1 MTAPLSAKNKEK
13 RIGLFVCHCG
23 VNISSVVDVE
33 KVAQVLKDY
42 PGVTFSTDYVYM
54 CSDPGQQM
62 IIDTIKEKHLDG
74 IIVAACSPTLHEKT
88 FQEAARLAGLNPYQI
103 EIANIREGDSWVHTD
118 KEKATKKAVK
128 IVKSHVAK
136 ARQNES
142 LDPIK
147 VDVNRRALV
156 IGGGVSGLQAA
167 MDIADHGYEVILVE
181 KNPSIGGKMIQ
192 LSETFPTL
200 DCSQCILTPKMVEVS
215 RHPRIKLLTYHE
227 VESVSGFVGNF
238 KVRIRKKPRYVD
250 ETLCNLCGECE
261 KVCPQIV
268 PDEFNQGLSFR
279 KAIYMPFPQAIPGTF
294 TLDAEHCLGLN
305 PVRCGKCKD
314 VCDKKAIDYDMKETI
329 IEEEVGAIVVATG
342 FDLYTMQALGEYG
355 GEKYLDV
362 VNGLEFERILSA
374 SGPTGG
380 EVRRPSDGKVP
391 KSIVFVQCSGSRD
404 TEKHLPYC
412 SKICCMYTAKHAMMY
427 RHKVPD
433 GQATVFYIDV
443 RAGGK
448 AFDEFYMRTVEEDK
462 VLYIRGK
469 VSKIFK
475 EGDKL
480 IVWGVDTLTGKKVEV
495 EADMVVLAMAMVK
508 ADGVQDLL
516 KKLKIA
522 TDIHGFLAEAHPK
535 LRPVESL
542 NAGFFLAGCAHG
554 PKDIPE
560 TVAQASAAAAKVGD
574 LFAQKELVHEPT
586 VVPVN
591 DELCSGCG
599 ICLTMCPYSARTLDP
614 DRGVVVVNEIL
625 CEGCGACAAA
635 CPSGAAQQR
644 NQTDNQIFSMLRA
657 MLRE

>member
-1 MTAPLSAKNKEK
+1 MTAKAKNKEK

-23 VNISSVVDVE
+23 VNIAGVVDVE
-33 KVAQVLKDY
+33 KVTQALKDY

-62 IIDTIKEKHLDG
+62 VIDTIKEKHLDG
-74 IIVAACSPTLHEKT
+74 IVVAACSPTLHEKT

-103 EIANIREGDSWVHTD
+103 EIANIREQDSWVHTD
-118 KEKATKKAVK
+118 KEKATKKAIR

-136 ARQNES
+136 ARQNEN

-227 VESVSGFVGNF
+227 VDSISGFVGNF

-250 ETLCNLCGECE
+250 ETLCNLCNECE
-261 KVCPQIV
+261 KVCPQVV
-268 PDEFNQGLSFR
+268 PDEFNMGLSFR

-314 VCDKKAIDYDMKETI
+314 VCEKKAIDFDMQETI
-329 IEEEVGAIVVATG
+329 VEEEVGAIVVATG

-355 GEKYLDV
+355 GEKYEDV

-380 EVRRPSDGKVP
+380 EIRRPSDGKVP
-391 KSIVFVQCSGSRD
+391 RSIVFVQCSGSRD

-427 RHKVPD
+427 RHRVPD
-433 GQATVFYIDV
+433 GQAVVFYIDV
-443 RAGGK
+443 RTGGK
-448 AFDEFYMRTVEEDK
+448 SFDEFYMRTVEEDK

-516 KKLKIA
+516 KKLKIS

-542 NAGFFLAGCAHG
+542 NAGFYLAGCALG

-560 TVAQASAAAAKVGD
+560 AVAQASAAAAKVGD
-574 LFAQKELVHEPT
+574 LFAQKELLHEPT

-591 DELCSGCG
+591 EELCSGCG
-599 ICLTMCPYSARTLDP
+599 ICVTMCPYTARTLDP
-614 DRGVVVVNEIL
+614 DRGVVAVNEIL

>member
-1 MTAPLSAKNKEK
+1 
-13 RIGLFVCHCG
+13 
-23 VNISSVVDVE
+23 
-33 KVAQVLKDY
+33 
-42 PGVTFSTDYVYM
+42 M

-103 EIANIREGDSWVHTD
+103 EIANIREQDSWVHTD

-136 ARQNES
+136 ARQNEN

-156 IGGGVSGLQAA
+156 IGGGISGLQAA

-227 VESVSGFVGNF
+227 VDSISGFVGNF
-238 KVRIRKKPRYVD
+238 KVRIKKKPRYVD
-250 ETLCNLCGECE
+250 ETLCNLCNECE
-261 KVCPQIV
+261 KVCPQVV
-268 PDEFNQGLSFR
+268 PDEFNMGLSFR

-314 VCDKKAIDYDMKETI
+314 VCDKKAIDYDMKEKI
-329 IEEEVGAIVVATG
+329 VEEEVGAVVVATG
-342 FDLYTMQALGEYG
+342 YDLYTMQALGEYG
-355 GEKYLDV
+355 GEKYEDV

-380 EVRRPSDGKVP
+380 EIRRPSDGKIP
-391 KSIVFVQCSGSRD
+391 KSVVFVQCSGSRD

-427 RHKVPD
+427 RHRVPD

-443 RAGGK
+443 RTGGK
-448 AFDEFYMRTVEEDK
+448 SFDEFYMRTVEEDK
-462 VLYIRGK
+462 VLYLRGK

-542 NAGFFLAGCAHG
+542 NAGFYLAGCALG

-574 LFAQKELVHEPT
+574 LFAQKELLHEPT
-586 VVPVN
+586 VVPAN

-599 ICLTMCPYSARTLDP
+599 ICITMCPYSARSLDP
-614 DRGVVVVNEIL
+614 ARGVVVVNEIL

>member
-1 MTAPLSAKNKEK
+1 
-13 RIGLFVCHCG
+13 
-23 VNISSVVDVE
+23 
-33 KVAQVLKDY
+33 
-42 PGVTFSTDYVYM
+42 
-54 CSDPGQQM
+54 
-62 IIDTIKEKHLDG
+62 
-74 IIVAACSPTLHEKT
+74 
-88 FQEAARLAGLNPYQI
+88 
-103 EIANIREGDSWVHTD
+103 
-118 KEKATKKAVK
+118 
-128 IVKSHVAK
+128 
-136 ARQNES
+136 
-142 LDPIK
+142 
-147 VDVNRRALV
+147 
-156 IGGGVSGLQAA
+156 
-167 MDIADHGYEVILVE
+167 
-181 KNPSIGGKMIQ
+181 
-192 LSETFPTL
+192 
-200 DCSQCILTPKMVEVS
+200 
-215 RHPRIKLLTYHE
+215 
-227 VESVSGFVGNF
+227 
-238 KVRIRKKPRYVD
+238 
-250 ETLCNLCGECE
+250 
-261 KVCPQIV
+261 VCPQIV

-314 VCDKKAIDYDMKETI
+314 VCEKKAIDYDMKETI
-329 IEEEVGAIVVATG
+329 VEEEVGAIVVATG

-404 TEKHLPYC
+404 TEKHMPYC

-542 NAGFFLAGCAHG
+542 NAGFYLAGCAHG

-560 TVAQASAAAAKVGD
+560 TVSQASAAAAKVGD
-574 LFAQKELVHEPT
+574 LFAQKELIHEPT

-599 ICLTMCPYSARTLDP
+599 ICISMCPYSARTLDP

>member
-1 MTAPLSAKNKEK
+1 MTAKAKNKEK

-23 VNISSVVDVE
+23 VNIAGVVDVE
-33 KVAQVLKDY
+33 KVAQALKDY
-42 PGVTFSTDYVYM
+42 PGVTFSADYVYM

-62 IIDTIKEKHLDG
+62 VIDTIKEKHLDG
-74 IIVAACSPTLHEKT
+74 IIIAACSPTLHEKT

-103 EIANIREGDSWVHTD
+103 EIANIREQDSWVHTD
-118 KEKATKKAVK
+118 KEKATKKAIK

-136 ARQNES
+136 ARLNEN

-167 MDIADHGYEVILVE
+167 LDIADHGYEVILVE

-227 VESVSGFVGNF
+227 VDSISGFVGNF

-250 ETLCNLCGECE
+250 ETLCNLCNECE
-261 KVCPQIV
+261 KVCPQVV
-268 PDEFNQGLSFR
+268 PDEFNMGLSFR

-314 VCDKKAIDYDMKETI
+314 VCEKKAIDFDMKETI
-329 IEEEVGAIVVATG
+329 VEEEVGAIVVATG

-355 GEKYLDV
+355 GEKYEDV

-380 EVRRPSDGKVP
+380 EIRRPSDGKVP

-427 RHKVPD
+427 RHRVPD
-433 GQATVFYIDV
+433 GQAIVFYIDV
-443 RAGGK
+443 RTGGK
-448 AFDEFYMRTVEEDK
+448 SFDEFYMRTVEEDK

-516 KKLKIA
+516 KKLKIS

-542 NAGFFLAGCAHG
+542 NAGFYLAGCALG

-574 LFAQKELVHEPT
+574 LFAQKELLHEPT
-586 VVPVN
+586 TVPVN

-599 ICLTMCPYSARTLDP
+599 ICITMCPYSARTLDP
-614 DRGVVVVNEIL
+614 ARGVVVVNEIL

-644 NQTDNQIFSMLRA
+644 NTTDDQIFAMLRA

>member
-1 MTAPLSAKNKEK
+1 MTAKAKNKEK

-23 VNISSVVDVE
+23 VNIAGVVDVE

-42 PGVTFSTDYVYM
+42 PGVTFSSDYVYM

-74 IIVAACSPTLHEKT
+74 IVIAACSPTLHEKT

-103 EIANIREGDSWVHTD
+103 EIANIREQDSWVHTD
-118 KEKATKKAVK
+118 KEKATKKAVR
-128 IVKSHVAK
+128 IVRSHVAK
-136 ARQNES
+136 ARQNEN

-250 ETLCNLCGECE
+250 ETLCNLCNECE
-261 KVCPQIV
+261 KVCPQVV
-268 PDEFNQGLSFR
+268 PDEFNMGLSFR

-314 VCDKKAIDYDMKETI
+314 VCEKKAIDFDMKETI
-329 IEEEVGAIVVATG
+329 VEEEVGAIVVATG

-355 GEKYLDV
+355 GEKYEDV

-380 EVRRPSDGKVP
+380 EIRRPSDGKVP

-427 RHKVPD
+427 RHRVPD
-433 GQATVFYIDV
+433 GQAIVFYIDV
-443 RAGGK
+443 RTGGK
-448 AFDEFYMRTVEEDK
+448 SFDEFYMRTVEEDK

-516 KKLKIA
+516 KKLKIS

-542 NAGFFLAGCAHG
+542 NAGFYLAGCALG

-574 LFAQKELVHEPT
+574 LFAQKELLHEPT

-599 ICLTMCPYSARTLDP
+599 ICVTMCPYTARTLDP
-614 DRGVVVVNEIL
+614 ARGVVAVNEIL

-644 NQTDNQIFSMLRA
+644 NTTDDQIFSMLRA

>member
-1 MTAPLSAKNKEK
+1 MTAKTKNKEK

-23 VNISSVVDVE
+23 VNIAGVVDVE

-103 EIANIREGDSWVHTD
+103 EIANIREQDSWVHTD

-136 ARQNES
+136 ARQNEN
-142 LDPIK
+142 LEPIK

-156 IGGGVSGLQAA
+156 IGGGISGLQAA

-227 VESVSGFVGNF
+227 VDSISGFVGNF

-250 ETLCNLCGECE
+250 ETLCNLCNECE
-261 KVCPQIV
+261 KVCPQVV
-268 PDEFNQGLSFR
+268 PDEFNMGLSFR

-314 VCDKKAIDYDMKETI
+314 VCEKKAIDFDMKETI
-329 IEEEVGAIVVATG
+329 VEEEVGAIVVATG

-355 GEKYLDV
+355 GEKYEDV

-380 EVRRPSDGKVP
+380 EIRRPSDGKVP

-427 RHKVPD
+427 RHRVPD
-433 GQATVFYIDV
+433 GQAIVFYIDV
-443 RAGGK
+443 RTGGK
-448 AFDEFYMRTVEEDK
+448 SFDEFYMRTVEEDK

-516 KKLKIA
+516 KKLKIS

-542 NAGFFLAGCAHG
+542 NAGFYLAGCALG

-574 LFAQKELVHEPT
+574 LFAQKELLHEPT
-586 VVPVN
+586 TVPVN
-591 DELCSGCG
+591 DELCSGCA
-599 ICLTMCPYSARTLDP
+599 ICVTMCPYTARSMDP
-614 DRGVVVVNEIL
+614 DRGVVAVNEIL

-644 NQTDNQIFSMLRA
+644 NTTDDQIFSMLRA

>member
-1 MTAPLSAKNKEK
+1 
-13 RIGLFVCHCG
+13 
-23 VNISSVVDVE
+23 
-33 KVAQVLKDY
+33 
-42 PGVTFSTDYVYM
+42 M

-103 EIANIREGDSWVHTD
+103 EIANIREQDSWVHTD

-136 ARQNES
+136 ARQNEN
-142 LDPIK
+142 LEPIK

-156 IGGGVSGLQAA
+156 IGGGISGLQAA

-227 VESVSGFVGNF
+227 VDSISGFVGNF

-250 ETLCNLCGECE
+250 ATLCNLCNECE
-261 KVCPQIV
+261 KVCPQVV
-268 PDEFNQGLSFR
+268 PDEFNMGLSFR

-314 VCDKKAIDYDMKETI
+314 VCEKKAIDYDMKETI
-329 IEEEVGAIVVATG
+329 VEEEVGAVVVATG
-342 FDLYTMQALGEYG
+342 YDLYTMQALGEYG
-355 GEKYLDV
+355 GEKYEDV

-380 EVRRPSDGKVP
+380 TIRRPSDGKIP
-391 KSIVFVQCSGSRD
+391 KSVVFVQCSGSRD

-427 RHKVPD
+427 RHRVPD

-448 AFDEFYMRTVEEDK
+448 SFDEFYMRTVEEDK

-542 NAGFFLAGCAHG
+542 NAGFYLTGCALG

-574 LFAQKELVHEPT
+574 LFAQKELLHEPT
-586 VVPVN
+586 VVSVN

-599 ICLTMCPYSARTLDP
+599 ICITMCPYSARTLDP
-614 DRGVVVVNEIL
+614 SRGVVAVNEIL

>member
-1 MTAPLSAKNKEK
+1 MTAKTKNKEK

-23 VNISSVVDVE
+23 VNIAGVVDVE

-62 IIDTIKEKHLDG
+62 IIDTIKEKLLDG

-103 EIANIREGDSWVHTD
+103 EIANIREQDSWVHTD

-136 ARQNES
+136 ARQNEN
-142 LDPIK
+142 LEPIK

-156 IGGGVSGLQAA
+156 IGGGISGLQAA

-227 VESVSGFVGNF
+227 VDSISGFVGNF

-250 ETLCNLCGECE
+250 ATLCNLCNECE
-261 KVCPQIV
+261 KVCPQVV
-268 PDEFNQGLSFR
+268 PDEFNMGLSFR

-314 VCDKKAIDYDMKETI
+314 VCEKKAIDYDMKETI
-329 IEEEVGAIVVATG
+329 VEEEVGAVVVATG
-342 FDLYTMQALGEYG
+342 YDLYTMQALGEYG
-355 GEKYLDV
+355 GEKYEDV

-380 EVRRPSDGKVP
+380 TIRRPSDGKIP
-391 KSIVFVQCSGSRD
+391 KSVVFVQCSGSRD

-427 RHKVPD
+427 RHRVPD

-448 AFDEFYMRTVEEDK
+448 SFDEFYMRTVEEDK

-542 NAGFFLAGCAHG
+542 NAGFYLTGCALG

-574 LFAQKELVHEPT
+574 LFAQKELLHEPT
-586 VVPVN
+586 VVSVN

-599 ICLTMCPYSARTLDP
+599 ICITMCPYSARTLDP
-614 DRGVVVVNEIL
+614 SRGVVAVNEIL

>member
-1 MTAPLSAKNKEK
+1 MTVQTKNKEK

-23 VNISSVVDVE
+23 VNIAGVVDVE
-33 KVAQVLKDY
+33 RVARVLKDY

-103 EIANIREGDSWVHTD
+103 EIANIREQDSWVHTD

-136 ARQNES
+136 ARLNEN

-147 VDVNRRALV
+147 VNVNRRALI
-156 IGGGVSGLQAA
+156 IGGGISGLQAA

-227 VESVSGFVGNF
+227 VDSISGFVGNF
-238 KVRIRKKPRYVD
+238 KVRIKKKPRYVD
-250 ETLCNLCGECE
+250 ETLCNLCMECE

-268 PDEFNQGLSFR
+268 PDEFNMGLSYR
-279 KAIYMPFPQAIPGTF
+279 KAIYMPFPQAIPGTY

-314 VCDKKAIDYDMKETI
+314 VCEKKAIDYDMKETI
-329 IEEEVGAIVVATG
+329 VEEEVGAVVVATG
-342 FDLYTMQALGEYG
+342 YDLYTMQALGEYG
-355 GEKYLDV
+355 GEKYEDV

-380 EVRRPSDGKVP
+380 VIRRPSDGKIP
-391 KSIVFVQCSGSRD
+391 KSVVFVQCSGSRD

-427 RHKVPD
+427 RHRVPD

-443 RAGGK
+443 RTGGK
-448 AFDEFYMRTVEEDK
+448 SFDEFYMRTVEEDK
-462 VLYIRGK
+462 VLYLRGK

-475 EGDKL
+475 EDDKL
-480 IVWGVDTLTGKKVEV
+480 IVWGVDTLTGKKVEI

-516 KKLKIA
+516 KKLKIS

-542 NAGFFLAGCAHG
+542 NAGFYLAGCALG

-574 LFAQKELVHEPT
+574 LFAQKELLHDPT
-586 VVPVN
+586 VVSVN

-599 ICLTMCPYSARTLDP
+599 ICLTMCPYTARTLDP
-614 DRGVVVVNEIL
+614 ARGVVVVNEIL
-625 CEGCGACAAA
+625 CEGCGACASA

-644 NQTDNQIFSMLRA
+644 NQSDTQIFSMIRA
-657 MLRE
+657 MMRE

>member
-103 EIANIREGDSWVHTD
+103 EIANIREQDSWVHTD
-118 KEKATKKAVK
+118 KEKATKKAIK

-136 ARQNES
+136 ARQNEN

-147 VDVNRRALV
+147 VDVTRRALV

-167 MDIADHGYEVILVE
+167 LDIADHGYEVILVE

-227 VESVSGFVGNF
+227 VESVSGFIGNF

-294 TLDAEHCLGLN
+294 TLDEEHCLGLN

-329 IEEEVGAIVVATG
+329 VEEEVGAIVVATG

-427 RHKVPD
+427 RHRSRTAKPPSSTSTS
-433 GQATVFYIDV
+433 G
-443 RAGGK
+443 RA
-448 AFDEFYMRTVEEDK
+448 ERRST
-462 VLYIRGK
+462 
-469 VSKIFK
+469 SS
-475 EGDKL
+475 
-480 IVWGVDTLTGKKVEV
+480 T
-495 EADMVVLAMAMVK
+495 
-508 ADGVQDLL
+508 ADGRGGQGPLHPRQGLQDLQRRRQAHRL
-516 KKLKIA
+516 GRRHP
-522 TDIHGFLAEAHPK
+522 DREEGRGRSRYGRPGHGHGQGRRGPGPAEETQDRHRHPRLPGRGPSQAEARREPQRRILPGRVRPRPQGHPGNGRSGLGRGGQGRGPFRPEGAHPRADGRARQRRAL
-535 LRPVESL
+535 LRLRHLP
-542 NAGFFLAGCAHG
+542 H
-554 PKDIPE
+554 D
-560 TVAQASAAAAKVGD
+560 
-574 LFAQKELVHEPT
+574 
-586 VVPVN
+586 VPVHRP
-591 DELCSGCG
+591 DTRPGPGGRRGERDPLRGLRGLRRRLSERRR
-599 ICLTMCPYSARTLDP
+599 PAAQP
-614 DRGVVVVNEIL
+614 DR
-625 CEGCGACAAA
+625 
-635 CPSGAAQQR
+635 
-644 NQTDNQIFSMLRA
+644 
-657 MLRE
+657 

>member
-1 MTAPLSAKNKEK
+1 MTAKAKNKEK

-23 VNISSVVDVE
+23 VNIAGVVDVE

-62 IIDTIKEKHLDG
+62 IIDTIKEKHLDA

-103 EIANIREGDSWVHTD
+103 EIANIREQDSWVHTD
-118 KEKATKKAVK
+118 KEKATKKAVR

-136 ARQNES
+136 ARQNEN

-227 VESVSGFVGNF
+227 VDSISGFVGNF
-238 KVRIRKKPRYVD
+238 KVRIKKKPRYVD
-250 ETLCNLCGECE
+250 ETLCNLCNECE
-261 KVCPQIV
+261 KVCPQVV
-268 PDEFNQGLSFR
+268 PDEFNLGLSFR
-279 KAIYMPFPQAIPGTF
+279 KAIYLPFPQAIPGTF

-314 VCDKKAIDYDMKETI
+314 VCEKKAIDFDMKETI
-329 IEEEVGAIVVATG
+329 VEEEVGAIVVATG

-355 GEKYLDV
+355 GEKYEDV

-380 EVRRPSDGKVP
+380 EIRRPSDGKVP
-391 KSIVFVQCSGSRD
+391 KSVVFVQCSGSRD

-427 RHKVPD
+427 RHRVPD

-443 RAGGK
+443 RTGGK
-448 AFDEFYMRTVEEDK
+448 SFDEFYMRTVEEDK

-508 ADGVQDLL
+508 TDGVQDLL

-542 NAGFFLAGCAHG
+542 NAGFYLAGCALG

-574 LFAQKELVHEPT
+574 LFAQKELLHEPT
-586 VVPVN
+586 IVSVN

-599 ICLTMCPYSARTLDP
+599 ICVTMCPYTARTLDP
-614 DRGVVVVNEIL
+614 ARGVVAVNEIL

>member
-1 MTAPLSAKNKEK
+1 MTAKAKNKEK

-23 VNISSVVDVE
+23 VNIAGVVDVE

-42 PGVTFSTDYVYM
+42 PGVTFSSDYVYM

-62 IIDTIKEKHLDG
+62 VIDTIKEKHLDG
-74 IIVAACSPTLHEKT
+74 IIIAACSPTLHEKT

-103 EIANIREGDSWVHTD
+103 EIANIREQDSWVHTD
-118 KEKATKKAVK
+118 KEKATKKAIK

-136 ARQNES
+136 ARLNEN

-227 VESVSGFVGNF
+227 VDSISGFVGNF

-250 ETLCNLCGECE
+250 ETLCNLCNECE
-261 KVCPQIV
+261 KVCPQVV
-268 PDEFNQGLSFR
+268 PDEFNMGLSFR

-314 VCDKKAIDYDMKETI
+314 VCEKKAIDFDMKETI
-329 IEEEVGAIVVATG
+329 VEEEVGAIVVATG

-355 GEKYLDV
+355 GEKYEDV

-380 EVRRPSDGKVP
+380 EIRRPSDGKVP

-427 RHKVPD
+427 RHRVPD
-433 GQATVFYIDV
+433 GQAIVFYIDV
-443 RAGGK
+443 RTGGK
-448 AFDEFYMRTVEEDK
+448 SFDEFYMRTVEEDK

-516 KKLKIA
+516 KKLKIS

-542 NAGFFLAGCAHG
+542 NAGFYLAGCALG

-574 LFAQKELVHEPT
+574 LFAQKELLHEPT
-586 VVPVN
+586 TVPVN
-591 DELCSGCG
+591 DELCSGCA
-599 ICLTMCPYSARTLDP
+599 ICVTMCPYTARSMDP
-614 DRGVVVVNEIL
+614 DRGVVAVNEIL

-644 NQTDNQIFSMLRA
+644 NTTDDQIFSMLRA

>member
-1 MTAPLSAKNKEK
+1 MTATAKNKEK

-23 VNISSVVDVE
+23 VNIAGVVDVE
-33 KVAQVLKDY
+33 KVTQVLKDY
-42 PGVTFSTDYVYM
+42 PGVSFSTDYVYM

-103 EIANIREGDSWVHTD
+103 EIANIREQDSWVHTD

-136 ARQNES
+136 ARQNEN

-156 IGGGVSGLQAA
+156 IGGGISGLQAA

-227 VESVSGFVGNF
+227 VDSISGFVGNF
-238 KVRIRKKPRYVD
+238 KVRIKKKPRYVD
-250 ETLCNLCGECE
+250 ETLCNLCNECE
-261 KVCPQIV
+261 KVCPQVV
-268 PDEFNQGLSFR
+268 PDEFNMGLSFR

-314 VCDKKAIDYDMKETI
+314 VCEKKAIDYDMKETI
-329 IEEEVGAIVVATG
+329 VEEEVGAVVVATG
-342 FDLYTMQALGEYG
+342 YDLYTMQALGEYG
-355 GEKYLDV
+355 GEKYEDV

-380 EVRRPSDGKVP
+380 TIRRPSDGKIP
-391 KSIVFVQCSGSRD
+391 KSVVFVQCSGSRD

-427 RHKVPD
+427 RHRVPD

-443 RAGGK
+443 RTGGK
-448 AFDEFYMRTVEEDK
+448 SFDEFYMRTIEEDK
-462 VLYIRGK
+462 VLYLRGK

-542 NAGFFLAGCAHG
+542 NAGFYLAGCSLG

-574 LFAQKELVHEPT
+574 LFAQKELLHEPT

-599 ICLTMCPYSARTLDP
+599 ICITMCPYSARSLDP
-614 DRGVVVVNEIL
+614 ARGVVVVNEIL

>member
-1 MTAPLSAKNKEK
+1 MSPKKKDK

-23 VNISSVVDVE
+23 VNIAGVVDVE
-33 KVAQVLKDY
+33 KVAERMKDY
-42 PGVTFSTDYVYM
+42 PGVAFSTHYVYV

-62 IIDTIKEKHLDG
+62 IIDTIKEKKLDA

-88 FQEAARLAGLNPYQI
+88 FREAAKMAGLNPYQI
-103 EIANIREGDSWVHTD
+103 EIANIREQDSWVHKD
-118 KEKATKKAVK
+118 KDKATKKAIK
-128 IVKSHVAK
+128 IIRSQVEKSL
-136 ARQNES
+136 QNES
-142 LDPIK
+142 LEPIK
-147 VDVNRRALV
+147 VDIHKRALI
-156 IGGGVSGLQAA
+156 IGGGISGLQAA
-167 MDIADHGYEVILVE
+167 LDIADHGYQVILVE

-215 RHPRIKLLTYHE
+215 RHPNIKLLTYHE
-227 VESVSGFVGNF
+227 VDSVSGFVGNF
-238 KVRIRKKPRYVD
+238 KVRIKKKPRYVD
-250 ETLCNLCGECE
+250 ESLCNLCGECE
-261 KVCPQIV
+261 KVCPQVV
-268 PDEFNQGLSFR
+268 PDEFNMGLSFR
-279 KAIYMPFPQAIPGTF
+279 KAIYMPFPQAVPGTY
-294 TLDAEHCLGLN
+294 TLDASNCLGLL

-314 VCDKKAIDYDMKETI
+314 VCDPKAINYDMKEKI
-329 IEEEVGAIVVATG
+329 FEEEVGAIVVATG
-342 FDLYTMQALGEYG
+342 YDLYSLQAIGEYG
-355 GEKYLDV
+355 GEKYDDV

-391 KSIVFVQCSGSRD
+391 KHIVFVQCSGSRD
-404 TEKHLPYC
+404 TEKHNPYC
-412 SKICCMYTAKHAMMY
+412 SKICCMYTAKHAMLY
-427 RHKVPD
+427 KHRVPD

-448 AFDEFYMRTVEEDK
+448 GFDEFYQRTIEEDK
-462 VLYIRGK
+462 ALYIRGK

-508 ADGVQDLL
+508 ADGVEELV
-516 KKLKIA
+516 KKLKIS
-522 TDIHGFLAEAHPK
+522 TDTNGFLAEAHPK

-542 NAGFFLAGCAHG
+542 NAGFYLAGCAHG

-560 TVAQASAAAAKVGD
+560 AVAQASAAAAKVGD
-574 LFAQKELVHEPT
+574 LFAQTELIHEPT
-586 VVPVN
+586 TVPVN
-591 DELCSGCG
+591 TDLCSGCA
-599 ICLTMCPYSARTLDP
+599 ICLTMCPYDARTLDRE
-614 DRGVVVVNEIL
+614 RGVVVVNEVL

-644 NQTDNQIFSMLRA
+644 NQTDDQIFA
-657 MLRE
+657 MVQAILGE

>member
-1 MTAPLSAKNKEK
+1 MTAKTKNKEK

-23 VNISSVVDVE
+23 VNIAGVVDVE

-88 FQEAARLAGLNPYQI
+88 FQEAARLAGINPYQI
-103 EIANIREGDSWVHTD
+103 EIANIREQDSWVHTD

-136 ARQNES
+136 ARQNEN

-227 VESVSGFVGNF
+227 VDSISGFVGNF
-238 KVRIRKKPRYVD
+238 KVRIKKKPRYVD
-250 ETLCNLCGECE
+250 QTLCNLCNECE
-261 KVCPQIV
+261 KVCPQVV
-268 PDEFNQGLSFR
+268 PDEFNMGLSFR

-314 VCDKKAIDYDMKETI
+314 VCEKKAIDYDMKETI
-329 IEEEVGAIVVATG
+329 VEEEVGAVVVATG
-342 FDLYTMQALGEYG
+342 YDLYTMQALGEYG
-355 GEKYLDV
+355 GEKYEDV

-380 EVRRPSDGKVP
+380 VIRRPSDGAIP

-404 TEKHLPYC
+404 TEKHNPYC

-427 RHKVPD
+427 RHRVPD

-443 RAGGK
+443 RTGGK
-448 AFDEFYMRTVEEDK
+448 SFDEFYQRTVEEDK

-480 IVWGVDTLTGKKVEV
+480 IVWGVDTLIGKKVEV

-508 ADGVQDLL
+508 TDGVQDLL
-516 KKLKIA
+516 RKLKIS

-542 NAGFFLAGCAHG
+542 NAGFYLAGCALG

-586 VVPVN
+586 IVSVN

-599 ICLTMCPYSARTLDP
+599 ICVTMCPYTARTLDP
-614 DRGVVVVNEIL
+614 ARGVVAVNEIL

>member
-1 MTAPLSAKNKEK
+1 MTAKTKNKEK

-23 VNISSVVDVE
+23 VNIAGVVDVE

-103 EIANIREGDSWVHTD
+103 EIANIREQDSWVHTD

-136 ARQNES
+136 ARQNEN
-142 LDPIK
+142 LEPIK

-156 IGGGVSGLQAA
+156 IGGGISGLQAA

-227 VESVSGFVGNF
+227 VDSISGFVGNF

-250 ETLCNLCGECE
+250 ATLCNLCNECE
-261 KVCPQIV
+261 KVCPQVV
-268 PDEFNQGLSFR
+268 PDEFNMGLSFR

-314 VCDKKAIDYDMKETI
+314 VCEKKAIDYDMKETI
-329 IEEEVGAIVVATG
+329 VEEEVGAVVVATG
-342 FDLYTMQALGEYG
+342 YDLYTMQALGEYG
-355 GEKYLDV
+355 GEKYEDV

-380 EVRRPSDGKVP
+380 TIRRPSDGKIP
-391 KSIVFVQCSGSRD
+391 KSVVFVQCSGSRD

-427 RHKVPD
+427 RHRVPD

-448 AFDEFYMRTVEEDK
+448 SFDEFYMRTVEEDK

-542 NAGFFLAGCAHG
+542 NAGFYLTGCALG

-574 LFAQKELVHEPT
+574 LFAQKELLHEPT
-586 VVPVN
+586 VVSVN

-599 ICLTMCPYSARTLDP
+599 ICITMCPYSARTLDP
-614 DRGVVVVNEIL
+614 SRGVVAVNEIL

>member
-1 MTAPLSAKNKEK
+1 MTAKTKNIEK

-23 VNISSVVDVE
+23 VNIAGVVDVE
-33 KVAQVLKDY
+33 KVAEVMKDY

-103 EIANIREGDSWVHTD
+103 EIANIREQDSWVHSD
-118 KEKATKKAVK
+118 KAKATKKAVK
-128 IVKSHVAK
+128 IVRSHVAK
-136 ARQNES
+136 ALQNEN
-142 LDPIK
+142 LLPIK

-268 PDEFNQGLSFR
+268 PDEFNMGLSFR
-279 KAIYMPFPQAIPGTF
+279 KAVYMPFPQAIPGTF

-329 IEEEVGAIVVATG
+329 VEEEVGAVVVATG
-342 FDLYTMQALGEYG
+342 YDLYTMQALGEYG

-380 EVRRPSDGKVP
+380 EIRRPSDGKVP
-391 KSIVFVQCSGSRD
+391 KSVVFIQCSGSRD

-427 RHKVPD
+427 RHRVPD
-433 GQATVFYIDV
+433 GQAIVFYIDV
-443 RAGGK
+443 RTGGK
-448 AFDEFYMRTVEEDK
+448 GFDEFYMRTVEEDK

-542 NAGFFLAGCAHG
+542 NAGFYLAGCAQG

-574 LFAQKELVHEPT
+574 LFAQKELTHEPT

-599 ICLTMCPYSARTLDP
+599 ICITMCPYSARTLDP
-614 DRGVVVVNEIL
+614 ARGVVVVNEIL

-644 NQTDNQIFSMLRA
+644 NQTDTQIFSMLRA

>member
-1 MTAPLSAKNKEK
+1 MTAKTKNKEK
-13 RIGLFVCHCG
+13 RLGLFVCHCG
-23 VNISSVVDVE
+23 VNIAGVVNVE

-42 PGVTFSTDYVYM
+42 PGVTFSTDYIYM

-74 IIVAACSPTLHEKT
+74 IIVAACTPTLHEKT

-103 EIANIREGDSWVHTD
+103 EIANIREQDSWVHTD

-136 ARQNES
+136 ARQNEN
-142 LDPIK
+142 LEPIK

-227 VESVSGFVGNF
+227 VDSISGFVGNF
-238 KVRIRKKPRYVD
+238 KVRIKKKPRYVD
-250 ETLCNLCGECE
+250 ETLCNLCNECE
-261 KVCPQIV
+261 KVCPQVV
-268 PDEFNQGLSFR
+268 PDEFNMGLSFR

-314 VCDKKAIDYDMKETI
+314 VCEKKAIDYDMKETI
-329 IEEEVGAIVVATG
+329 VEEEVGAVVVATG
-342 FDLYTMQALGEYG
+342 YDLYTMQALGEYG
-355 GEKYLDV
+355 GEKYEDV

-380 EVRRPSDGKVP
+380 EIRRPSDGKIP
-391 KSIVFVQCSGSRD
+391 KSVVFVQCSGSRD

-427 RHKVPD
+427 RHRVPD

-443 RAGGK
+443 RTGGK
-448 AFDEFYMRTVEEDK
+448 SFDEFYMRTVEEDK

-480 IVWGVDTLTGKKVEV
+480 IVWGVDTLIGKKVEV

-508 ADGVQDLL
+508 AEGVQDLL

-542 NAGFFLAGCAHG
+542 NAGFYLAGCALG

-574 LFAQKELVHEPT
+574 LFAQKELLHEPT

-599 ICLTMCPYSARTLDP
+599 ICITMCPYSARSLDP
-614 DRGVVVVNEIL
+614 ARGVVVVNEIL

>member
-1 MTAPLSAKNKEK
+1 MTAKTKNKEK
-13 RIGLFVCHCG
+13 RLGLFVCHCG
-23 VNISSVVDVE
+23 VNIAGVVDVE

-103 EIANIREGDSWVHTD
+103 EIANIREQDSWVHTD

-136 ARQNES
+136 ALQNEN

-156 IGGGVSGLQAA
+156 IGGGISGLQAA

-227 VESVSGFVGNF
+227 VDSISGFVGNF
-238 KVRIRKKPRYVD
+238 KVRIKKKPRYVD
-250 ETLCNLCGECE
+250 ETLCNLCNECE
-261 KVCPQIV
+261 KVCPQVV
-268 PDEFNQGLSFR
+268 PDEFNMGLSFR

-314 VCDKKAIDYDMKETI
+314 VCEKKAIDYDMKETI
-329 IEEEVGAIVVATG
+329 VEEEVGAVVVATG
-342 FDLYTMQALGEYG
+342 YDLYTMQALGEYG
-355 GEKYLDV
+355 GEKYEDV
-362 VNGLEFERILSA
+362 INGLEFERILSA

-380 EVRRPSDGKVP
+380 TIRRPSDGKIP
-391 KSIVFVQCSGSRD
+391 KSVVFVQCSGSRD

-427 RHKVPD
+427 RHRVPD

-443 RAGGK
+443 RTGGK
-448 AFDEFYMRTVEEDK
+448 SFDEFYMRTVEEDK

-542 NAGFFLAGCAHG
+542 NAGFYLAGCALG

-574 LFAQKELVHEPT
+574 LFAQKELLHEPT
-586 VVPVN
+586 VVSVN

-599 ICLTMCPYSARTLDP
+599 ICITMCPYSARTLDP
-614 DRGVVVVNEIL
+614 SRGVVAVNEIL

>member
-1 MTAPLSAKNKEK
+1 MTAKAKNKEK

-23 VNISSVVDVE
+23 VNIAGVVDVE
-33 KVAQVLKDY
+33 KVAQALKDY
-42 PGVTFSTDYVYM
+42 PGVTFSADYVYM

-62 IIDTIKEKHLDG
+62 VIDTIKEKHLDG
-74 IIVAACSPTLHEKT
+74 IIIAACSPTLHEKT

-103 EIANIREGDSWVHTD
+103 EIANIREQDSWVHTD
-118 KEKATKKAVK
+118 KEKATKKAIK

-136 ARQNES
+136 ARLNEN

-167 MDIADHGYEVILVE
+167 LDIADHGYEVILVE

-227 VESVSGFVGNF
+227 VDSVSGFVGNF

-250 ETLCNLCGECE
+250 ETLCNLCNECE
-261 KVCPQIV
+261 KVCPQVV
-268 PDEFNQGLSFR
+268 PDEFNMGLSFR

-314 VCDKKAIDYDMKETI
+314 VCEKKAIDFDMKETI
-329 IEEEVGAIVVATG
+329 VEEEVGAIVVATG

-355 GEKYLDV
+355 GEKYEDV

-380 EVRRPSDGKVP
+380 EIRRPSDGKVP

-427 RHKVPD
+427 RHRVPD
-433 GQATVFYIDV
+433 GQAIVFYIDV
-443 RAGGK
+443 RTGGK
-448 AFDEFYMRTVEEDK
+448 SFDEFYMRTVEEDK

-516 KKLKIA
+516 KKLKIS
-522 TDIHGFLAEAHPK
+522 TDVHGFLAEAHPK

-542 NAGFFLAGCAHG
+542 NAGFYLAGCALG

-574 LFAQKELVHEPT
+574 LFAQKELLHEPT
-586 VVPVN
+586 TVPVN
-591 DELCSGCG
+591 DELCSGCA
-599 ICLTMCPYSARTLDP
+599 ICVTMCPYAARSMDP
-614 DRGVVVVNEIL
+614 DRGVVAVNEIL

-644 NQTDNQIFSMLRA
+644 NTTDDQIFSMLRA

>member
-1 MTAPLSAKNKEK
+1 MTAKTKNKEK
-13 RIGLFVCHCG
+13 RLGLFVCHCG
-23 VNISSVVDVE
+23 VNIAGVVDVE
-33 KVAQVLKDY
+33 KVARVLKDY

-103 EIANIREGDSWVHTD
+103 EIANIREQDSWVHTD

-136 ARQNES
+136 ARQNEN

-147 VDVNRRALV
+147 VDVTRRALV

-227 VESVSGFVGNF
+227 VDSISGFVGNF
-238 KVRIRKKPRYVD
+238 KVRIKKKPRYVD
-250 ETLCNLCGECE
+250 ETLCNLCNECE
-261 KVCPQIV
+261 KVCPQVV
-268 PDEFNQGLSFR
+268 PDEFNMGLSFR

-314 VCDKKAIDYDMKETI
+314 VCEKKAIDYDMKETI
-329 IEEEVGAIVVATG
+329 VEEEVGAVVVATG
-342 FDLYTMQALGEYG
+342 YDLYTMQALGEYG
-355 GEKYLDV
+355 GEKYEDV

-380 EVRRPSDGKVP
+380 TIRRPSDGKIP
-391 KSIVFVQCSGSRD
+391 KSVVFVQCSGSRD
-404 TEKHLPYC
+404 TEKHNPYC

-427 RHKVPD
+427 RHRVPD

-443 RAGGK
+443 RTGGK
-448 AFDEFYMRTVEEDK
+448 SFDEFYMRTVEEDK

-542 NAGFFLAGCAHG
+542 NAGFYLAGCALG

-574 LFAQKELVHEPT
+574 LFAQKELLHEPT
-586 VVPVN
+586 VVSVN

-599 ICLTMCPYSARTLDP
+599 ICITMCPYSARSLDP
-614 DRGVVVVNEIL
+614 ARGVVVVNEIL

>member
-1 MTAPLSAKNKEK
+1 MTANPKNKEK

-23 VNISSVVDVE
+23 VNIAGVVDVE
-33 KVAQVLKDY
+33 KVARVLKDY

-74 IIVAACSPTLHEKT
+74 IIIAACSPTLHEKT

-103 EIANIREGDSWVHTD
+103 EIANIREQDSWVHTD
-118 KEKATKKAVK
+118 KEKATKKAVR
-128 IVKSHVAK
+128 IVKAHVAK
-136 ARQNES
+136 ARQNEN

-147 VDVNRRALV
+147 VDVNRRALI

-167 MDIADHGYEVILVE
+167 LDIADHGYEVILVE

-227 VESVSGFVGNF
+227 VDSISGFVGNF
-238 KVRIRKKPRYVD
+238 KVRIKKKPRYVD

-261 KVCPQIV
+261 KVCPQVV
-268 PDEFNQGLSFR
+268 PDEFNMGLSFR

-294 TLDAEHCLGLN
+294 SLDAEHCLGLN

-314 VCDKKAIDYDMKETI
+314 VCEKKAIDYDMKETI
-329 IEEEVGAIVVATG
+329 VEAEVGAVVVATG
-342 FDLYTMQALGEYG
+342 YDLYTMQALGEYG
-355 GEKYLDV
+355 GEKYEDV

-380 EVRRPSDGKVP
+380 TIRRPSDGKIPRSV
-391 KSIVFVQCSGSRD
+391 VFVQCSGSRD

-427 RHKVPD
+427 RHRVPD
-433 GQATVFYIDV
+433 GQAVVFYIDV
-443 RAGGK
+443 RTGGK
-448 AFDEFYMRTVEEDK
+448 SFDEFYMRTVEEDK

-542 NAGFFLAGCAHG
+542 NAGFYLAGCALG

-574 LFAQKELVHEPT
+574 LFAQKELLHEPT

-599 ICLTMCPYSARTLDP
+599 ICITMCPYSARSLDP
-614 DRGVVVVNEIL
+614 ARGVVVVNEIL